1 MLFQVSY
8 DRFLEEI
15 RFEKIEETAKD
26 KLEREEQ
33 GDNIIYYLTS
43 FDRPKV
49 FVLVVGKDELTDV
62 QRLNLNR
69 LSGPSKRII
78 DSTELIKINQTLEK
92 IEQNLNKLPV
102 K

>member
-15 RFEKIEETAKD
+15 RFEKIEESAKD

-62 QRLNLNR
+62 QKLNLNR